1 MTDTALI
8 LGASGRFGRHASDA
22 LAGAGWEIRRFD
34 RARDDLAA
42 SARGAEL
49 IVFAA
54 NPPYPDWAREM
65 PALTEAVISAARE
78 AGATILFPG
87 NVYVFGRDAPATLGA
102 DTPRRAT
109 NPLGRIRI
117 DVERRLKESGVPVIL
132 IRAGDFIDTR
142 PSGNWFDRVL
152 TAKLDKGRLSYPG
165 RTDVPHAWAY
175 LPDLARAAA
184 MLADRRDTLAR
195 VEEVPFPG
203 YTLTGAE
210 LAAALGRVTGQK
222 VRPARMAWWPLQLAR
237 PFWRMAAPLLE
248 MRYLW
253 DMPHALDGARL
264 AALLPEFAAT
274 PLDEALSAA
283 VGHQIHPDKAV
294 A

>member
-8 LGASGRFGRHASDA
+8 IGASGRFGRHATEA
-22 LAGAGWEIRRFD
+22 LAARGWTIRRFD
-34 RARDDLAA
+34 RARDDLAEA
-42 SARGAEL
+42 ARGAAL

-54 NPPYPDWAREM
+54 NPPYPDWARVM
-65 PALTEAVISAARE
+65 PALTDRVITAARG

-87 NVYVFGRDAPATLGA
+87 NVYVFGRGAPATLGVE
-102 DTPRRAT
+102 TPHRAT

-117 DVERRLKESGVPVIL
+117 EVERKLRDSGVPVIL
-132 IRAGDFIDTR
+132 LRAGDFIDTA

-152 TAKLDKGRLSYPG
+152 TAKLARGRLSYPG
-165 RTDVPHAWAY
+165 RADAPHAWAF

-184 MLADRRDTLAR
+184 MLASRRATLAR

-203 YTLTGAE
+203 YTLSGAE
-210 LAAALGRVTGQK
+210 LAEALGRVTGRK
-222 VRPARMAWWPLQLAR
+222 VTLRRMSWWPLRLAR
-237 PFWRMAAPLLE
+237 PVWPMAAPLLE

-264 AALLPEFAAT
+264 AALLPDFAAT

-283 VGHQIHPDKAV
+283 LKHQIDPDQAV